1 MHEKES
7 SCTSFV
13 DAAAALLLRLCCA
26 GGVLGSKSP
35 VHPND
40 HVNRAQSSNDTF
52 PTAMH
57 IAAAEV
63 KQSEGLKLRAC
74 VCVYLGEIW
83 VLLSTTCTKATA
95 QRVDR
100 ALVCVRVCVCVS
112 KKE

>member
-63 KQSEGLKLRAC
+63 KQSEGLKLRARF
-74 VCVYLGEIW
+74 EAQP
-83 VLLSTTCTKATA
+83 STDAMQLPSSTFAA
-95 QRVDR
+95 DQ
-100 ALVCVRVCVCVS
+100 
-112 KKE
+112 